1 MDNKWVID
9 VYFKSD
15 KFLEKITLDW
25 ASIHFLAFGRYYFNG
40 NLNNSQIHKKAV
52 IKDLNLNNVKFV
64 MTQDS
69 LNVEYKEIKTDIF
82 VGYKN
87 GIEYRIPALEI
98 IRAVIATNRF
108 LLNRIVELDSLSKY
122 FVYRFDDK
130 NNLYID
136 FFDEYERKLLSAE
149 YVRHLAWIIT
159 NENILRMFS
168 QLGQNLWL
176 EGNIKYDF
184 LFKEFDIKARI
195 HEDKK
200 VVRILEIIEFKNK
213 KINAKEIFISSKY
226 INELN
231 VSSEPKLRKYRSLNK
246 TDDKILDSKIDGANN
261 NESDFINTLD
271 TKHIYSSDV
280 KINRRKRNRKTLR
293 TKEDNS
299 TKIYEIENDNLRTT
313 ADTGGL
319 DKTKGLEYENIE
331 DINVKGE
338 LEEFIEIMKLLK
350 NKKDIED
357 VQVII
362 NDLPEGK
369 RGKKFSKLQDG
380 ETNRQYV
387 VGKIIMKN
395 GKEFSLIEVEREEKS
410 LSMLLLYAIKPIDW
424 TSIYFKLTLGLVN
437 KSGTWDSSSLK
448 RLEMKGLYSKR
459 IRHKSDKSSIYD
471 KCNYIYE
478 KILENKSI

>member
-1 MDNKWVID
+1 M
-9 VYFKSD
+9 
-15 KFLEKITLDW
+15 
-25 ASIHFLAFGRYYFNG
+25 FN
-40 NLNNSQIHKKAV
+40 Q
-52 IKDLNLNNVKFV
+52 
-64 MTQDS
+64 
-69 LNVEYKEIKTDIF
+69 
-82 VGYKN
+82 VGQK
-87 GIEYRIPALEI
+87 
-98 IRAVIATNRF
+98 
-108 LLNRIVELDSLSKY
+108 
-122 FVYRFDDK
+122 
-130 NNLYID
+130 
-136 FFDEYERKLLSAE
+136 
-149 YVRHLAWIIT
+149 
-159 NENILRMFS
+159 
-168 QLGQNLWL
+168 LWL

-200 VVRILEIIEFKNK
+200 VVRILEIIEFKSK
-213 KINAKEIFISSKY
+213 KINIKEIFISSKY

-246 TDDKILDSKIDGANN
+246 IDDKILDSKIDGANN

-271 TKHIYSSDV
+271 TKHIYSSDI
-280 KINRRKRNRKTLR
+280 KINRRKRNKKTLR
-293 TKEDNS
+293 TKEDDR

-350 NKKDIED
+350 NKQDIED

-410 LSMLLLYAIKPIDW
+410 LSMLLLHAIKPINW
-424 TSIYFKLTLGLVN
+424 TSVYFKLTLGLVN
-437 KSGTWDSSSLK
+437 KSGSWDSQGLK
-448 RLEMKGLYSKR
+448 RLEMKGICSKR
-459 IRHKSDKSSIYD
+459 IRHKSEKSSIYD
-471 KCNYIYE
+471 KCDYVYG
-478 KILENKSI
+478 KIE